1 MPRHS
6 ARQLCRLIAALEA
19 EDGYRAE
26 TAARHARRDGRR
38 TAEAVRAVAAVER
51 QGVEGGR

>member
-1 MPRHS
+1 MPRHL
-6 ARQLCRLIAALEA
+6 ACQLAAISLAIIAES
-19 EDGYRAE
+19 ERDAE

-51 QGVEGGR
+51 QGVEVR